1 MISSVNILSKRFSS
15 YICLNSTNNAQRE
28 SEDEG
33 IKHGRNW
40 LENGN
45 VLHKG
50 SVPRET
56 ENEGRDENVKNEE
69 EKLGEHVRLGLRLGD
84 FVNNLHFTY

>member
-1 MISSVNILSKRFSS
+1 
-15 YICLNSTNNAQRE
+15 
-28 SEDEG
+28 
-33 IKHGRNW
+33 
-40 LENGN
+40 

-69 EKLGEHVRLGLRLGD
+69 EKLSEHV
-84 FVNNLHFTY
+84 

>member
-1 MISSVNILSKRFSS
+1 
-15 YICLNSTNNAQRE
+15 
-28 SEDEG
+28 
-33 IKHGRNW
+33 
-40 LENGN
+40 

-56 ENEGRDENVKNEE
+56 ENEGRDKNVKNEE

-84 FVNNLHFTY
+84 TVEDLHFTY

>member
-1 MISSVNILSKRFSS
+1 
-15 YICLNSTNNAQRE
+15 
-28 SEDEG
+28 
-33 IKHGRNW
+33 
-40 LENGN
+40 

-84 FVNNLHFTY
+84 TVEDLHFNV